1 MNIQEYNEYVTG
13 QWNRSGKGKE
23 RSDME
28 HLAIMSLG
36 LPGEA
41 GEVTEHVKKFIR
53 DGRPV
58 GDDFALECGDTLYYL
73 VRLANRFGYTLQ
85 DIIDMNV
92 QKLDERFGGRIIPL
106 GRT

>member
-1 MNIQEYNEYVTG
+1 MNVEQYNDYVVEN
-13 QWNRSGKGKE
+13 WNRSGSGKQ
-23 RSDME
+23 RSDLE

-41 GEVTEHVKKFIR
+41 GEVTEHIKKFIR

-58 GDDFALECGDTLYYL
+58 GKDFALECGDCLHYL
-73 VRLANRFGYTLQ
+73 VRVANRFGYTLQ

-92 QKLDERFGGRIIPL
+92 EKLDARYGTPK
-106 GRT
+106 